1 MTEVKRFWCHSSIEI
16 GGAAQGIKSFA
27 SVLKNEGH
35 IVDIELGK
43 NHSFKYKYFSK
54 IRTLLN
60 TFLNK
65 FFARLQLPKKNSL
78 FSSALVSV
86 IDVKKINKSDYD
98 FIVIG
103 WVAETMSINDIS
115 KINKPIIWRF
125 SDFWPLL
132 GGYHYLTQKK
142 DKLKIGFD
150 FDKLLKKLKYK
161 MFSEKNFV
169 IICPSRMMR
178 EAVNKSE
185 VFRNSKAI
193 FMPTS
198 VDEEFF
204 NFHDTRK
211 SNSKF
216 KILFGASNALSDKRK
231 GLNFI
236 IKALKKL
243 DSEKFE
249 LTIFGD
255 NFKGMIVKDGIKINS
270 IGKIG
275 SRHKLSEIYNENDY
289 LVVSSVEDNFPQIPL
304 EALFCG
310 TPCIIFNNP
319 GLIDLKIH
327 EAVLVSKNLSIDDL
341 AQKIFIAMNSFN
353 NLNSKEIA
361 ETSRKNFGRKK
372 SSERIKAIMSS
383 FNNL

>member
-1 MTEVKRFWCHSSIEI
+1 MTEVKKFWCHSSIKF

-27 SVLKNEGH
+27 SIIKNEGH
-35 IVDIELGK
+35 IVDVELGN
-43 NHSFKYKYFSK
+43 NHSFKYKYFPK

-60 TFLNK
+60 KLLNK
-65 FFARLQLPKKNSL
+65 FFARLQSPKKNSL
-78 FSSALVSV
+78 FSSALISV
-86 IDVKKINKSDYD
+86 IDAKKINESEYD
-98 FIVIG
+98 FIVLG

-150 FDKLLKKLKYK
+150 FDKLLKRLKYK
-161 MFSEKNFV
+161 KFSEKNFV
-169 IICPSRMMR
+169 IICPSRMMK
-178 EAVNKSE
+178 EAVNKSD
-185 VFRNSKAI
+185 VFINSKAI

-198 VDEEFF
+198 VDEVFF

-216 KILFGASNALSDKRK
+216 KILFGASNALSDQRK
-231 GLNFI
+231 GLNFL

-249 LTIFGD
+249 FTLFGD
-255 NFKGMIVKDGIKINS
+255 NLKGMIFKDGIKINS
-270 IGKIG
+270 IGKIT
-275 SRHKLSEIYNENDY
+275 SKQKLAQIYNENDY
-289 LVVSSVEDNFPQIPL
+289 LVVPSVEDNFPQIPL

-341 AQKIFIAMNSFN
+341 SQKIFTAMNSFN
-353 NLNSKEIA
+353 NLNRKEIA
-361 ETSRKNFGRKK
+361 EVSRNNFGKKK
-372 SSERIKAIMSS
+372 SGERIKAIISS
-383 FNNL
+383 FN